1 MGTSPSLQ
9 PRKEPRRGTDAVTRP
24 LVVASPKE
32 VAGVTFDRSMDA
44 QIRRI
49 LQRYPDSGAALL
61 PVLWL
66 CQERWGW
73 ISSGIMEAVGK
84 RLDLAPAFV
93 EGVVSFYTMYQP
105 RPPGKYMLQVCT
117 TLSCQLCDTSALVDH
132 LKQRLHIDFGETSG
146 DGLFTLVD
154 VQCLGA
160 CGEAPVI
167 QINSDYHTDLTV
179 QKLDALLDR
188 LAGQQ

>member
-1 MGTSPSLQ
+1 MTS
-9 PRKEPRRGTDAVTRP
+9 P
-24 LVVASPKE
+24 LVVASPDE
-32 VAGVTFDRSMDA
+32 VADVTFDRSMEV
-44 QIRRI
+44 QIKRT
-49 LQRYPDSGAALL
+49 LQQYPNSGAALL
-61 PVLWL
+61 PVLWQ

-73 ISSGIMEAVGK
+73 ISPGIMEAVGK

-93 EGVVSFYTMYQP
+93 EGVVSFYTMYQR
-105 RPPGKYMLQVCT
+105 RPPGKYVLQVCT
-117 TLSCQLCDTSALVDH
+117 TLSCQLCDTSALVDY
-132 LKQRLHIDFGETSG
+132 LKQRLCIDFGETSG

-167 QINSDYHTDLTV
+167 QINSDYHTDLNV

-188 LAGQQ
+188 LASQ

>member
-1 MGTSPSLQ
+1 MTS
-9 PRKEPRRGTDAVTRP
+9 P
-24 LVVASPKE
+24 LVVATPDE
-32 VAGVTFDRSMDA
+32 VADVTFDRSMEV
-44 QIRRI
+44 QIVRT
-49 LQRYPDSGAALL
+49 LQQYPDSGAALL
-61 PVLWL
+61 PVLWQ

-73 ISSGIMEAVGK
+73 ISPGIMEAVGK

-93 EGVVSFYTMYQP
+93 EGVVSFYTMYQR
-105 RPPGKYMLQVCT
+105 RPPGKYVLQVCT

-132 LKQRLHIDFGETSG
+132 LKQRLCIDFGETSG

-167 QINSDYHTDLTV
+167 QINSDYHTDLNV

-188 LAGQQ
+188 LASQ

>member
-1 MGTSPSLQ
+1 MTSP
-9 PRKEPRRGTDAVTRP
+9 
-24 LVVASPKE
+24 LVAASPDE
-32 VAGVTFDRSMDA
+32 VIDVTFDRSMEV
-44 QIRRI
+44 QIVRT
-49 LQRYPDSGAALL
+49 LQQYPDSGAALL

-73 ISSGIMEAVGK
+73 ISPGIMEAVGK

-93 EGVVSFYTMYQP
+93 EGVVSFYTMYQR
-105 RPPGKYMLQVCT
+105 RPPGKYLLQVCT

-132 LKQRLHIDFGETSG
+132 LKQRLCIDFGETSG

-167 QINSDYHTDLTV
+167 QINSDYHTDLNV

-188 LAGQQ
+188 LASQ

>member
-1 MGTSPSLQ
+1 M
-9 PRKEPRRGTDAVTRP
+9 
-24 LVVASPKE
+24 E
-32 VAGVTFDRSMDA
+32 VQIKRTLA
-44 QIRRI
+44 Q
-49 LQRYPDSGAALL
+49 YPDSGAALL
-61 PVLWL
+61 PVLWQ

-73 ISSGIMEAVGK
+73 ISPGIMEAVGN

-93 EGVVSFYTMYQP
+93 EGVVSFYTMYQR
-105 RPPGKYMLQVCT
+105 RPPGKYVLQVCT

-132 LKQRLHIDFGETSG
+132 LKQRLCIDFGGTSG

-167 QINSDYHTDLTV
+167 QINSDYHTDLNV

-188 LAGQQ
+188 LASQ

>member
-1 MGTSPSLQ
+1 MTS
-9 PRKEPRRGTDAVTRP
+9 P
-24 LVVASPKE
+24 LVVASPDE
-32 VAGVTFDRSMDA
+32 VADVTFDRSMEV
-44 QIRRI
+44 QIVRT
-49 LQRYPDSGAALL
+49 LQQYPDSGAALL

-73 ISSGIMEAVGK
+73 ISPGIMEAVGK

-93 EGVVSFYTMYQP
+93 EGVVSFYTMYQR
-105 RPPGKYMLQVCT
+105 RPPGKYLLQVCT

-132 LKQRLHIDFGETSG
+132 LKQRLCIDFGETSG

-167 QINSDYHTDLTV
+167 QINSDYHTDLNV

-188 LAGQQ
+188 LASQ